1 MALALS
7 PRCTVYALPA
17 DQWSIEHVG
26 AHRPSSGEG
35 DGVLVAARRAVG
47 DRPLA
52 LKVDSE
58 IPIGKGLGSSGAA
71 FVAGTAAALLAVG
84 EEPSHDRVFRLASE
98 LEGHDDQVAASVYG
112 GLILVPAEGLPIRL
126 PLHPSL
132 RPVVAVPDTRLPTA
146 KGRAV
151 LGESFPRD
159 VVIRSLARVATL
171 TAGLIT
177 GDPGMLAAAHGDE
190 IHEAPRAHLSPEV
203 GRLMEVARRA
213 GAFHAARSGAGPSV
227 VAFVGLEGVEA
238 VSRAFREAGADVI
251 DDGVD
256 TAGLVLR

>member
-7 PRCTVYALPA
+7 PRCTVYASPA
-17 DQWSIEHVG
+17 DEWSVEHLG
-26 AHRPSSGEG
+26 AQRPSAGEG

-52 LKVDSE
+52 LRVESE

-71 FVAGTAAALLAVG
+71 FVAGTAAALRAVG
-84 EEPSHDRVFRLASE
+84 EEPSHDRVFRLAAD

-112 GLILVPAEGLPIRL
+112 GLILVPAEGLPMRL
-126 PLHPSL
+126 PLHPNL
-132 RPVVAVPDTRLPTA
+132 RPVVAVPEARLPTVE
-146 KGRAV
+146 GRAV
-151 LGESFPRD
+151 LSQNLARD
-159 VVIRSLARVATL
+159 VVIRSLARVAAL

-203 GRLMEVARRA
+203 GRLIEVARRA

-227 VAFVGLEGVEA
+227 VAFVALEGVAA
-238 VSRAFREAGADVI
+238 VSHAFREAGADVI
-251 DDGVD
+251 DAID
-256 TAGLVLR
+256 TSGLV